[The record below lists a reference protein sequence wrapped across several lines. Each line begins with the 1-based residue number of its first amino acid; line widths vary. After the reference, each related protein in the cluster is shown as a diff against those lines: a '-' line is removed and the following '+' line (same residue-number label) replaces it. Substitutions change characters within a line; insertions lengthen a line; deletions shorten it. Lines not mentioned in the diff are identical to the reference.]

1 MRKRISSPSRRA
13 LAANRLPSA
22 YDENGMPS
30 DVIGYRFG
38 LVEAV
43 LLLLLLLLA
52 FGAITVTARDRWLAL
67 GQTESLLA
75 RLAAATVLASIA
87 VGGLSGVVVN
97 LLQASVFSDTTLSSS
112 TARGQA
118 LLGIG
123 IALAVTVVG
132 SPRIETYRRLFVSP
146 ADPEEA
152 AAWRFEPPEIAGRR

>member
-1 MRKRISSPSRRA
+1 
-13 LAANRLPSA
+13 
-22 YDENGMPS
+22 MPS
-30 DVIGYRFG
+30 DVVGYRYG

-52 FGAITVTARDRWLAL
+52 FGAITVIARDRWLAL

-87 VGGLSGVVVN
+87 VGGLSAIVIN
-97 LLQASVFSDTTLSSS
+97 LLQGSAFSDTTLSGS

-123 IALAVTVVG
+123 LALAVTIVG
-132 SPRIETYRRLFVSP
+132 VIRIETYHRRIVRP
-146 ADPEEA
+146 AAQEEDA
-152 AAWRFEPPEIAGRR
+152 DWKVEPPEVAGRR